1 FRQRTY
7 LSEMVQMKY
16 WPFLSWLFSIQ
27 IKPFC
32 FQRFPTASIRFM
44 LEFSKFLTRPNL
56 YRTISAFSQ
65 VIISRQMV
73 GLFSQTQ
80 MRLRA
85 VVYHF
90 LQWKRLYNKI
100 LRQLNNR

>member
-1 FRQRTY
+1 MNFRQITC
-7 LSEMVQMKY
+7 LLEMVQTKY

-32 FQRFPTASIRFM
+32 FQRFPTASIQFM
-44 LEFSKFLTRPNL
+44 PEFSKFLTRPNH

-80 MRLRA
+80 MHLRA
-85 VVYHF
+85 YIYHF
-90 LQWKRLYNKI
+90 LKRQRVYNKI
-100 LRQLNNR
+100 LCEQ